1 MSAPKHILVF
11 RFSSLGD
18 IAMTVPVIRLLLQQ
32 YPQLQVTFVS
42 VAFVKP
48 LLEGIERLH
57 FVAAD
62 LKGKHKGIRGLYR
75 LYKELNATAAFG
87 AIADLH
93 NVLRTQVLRF
103 FFAKKNTVAI
113 NKGRKEKRELTRQHN
128 KHLSP
133 LPSTFQRYAD
143 VFAKLALPVELN
155 IADGIIKIEKSI
167 HNILHSGNK
176 TIGIA
181 PFARYTEKMYPYE
194 KMQQVI
200 RLLTASENTSII
212 LFGGK
217 EDAAALQKTA
227 EENENVISLAGK
239 LSLNDEL
246 DIISQLN
253 VMVSMDSANMHLA
266 SLYGVPVVSV
276 WGGTHPFLGF
286 LGWGQSMDNCV
297 QIDLDCRPSSV
308 FGNKPCPNH
317 LACMNGILPLVIV
330 EKIFAVLAADNK

>member
-1 MSAPKHILVF
+1 
-11 RFSSLGD
+11 
-18 IAMTVPVIRLLLQQ
+18 MTVPVIRLLLQQ
-32 YPQLQVTFVS
+32 YPQLRVTFVS

-48 LLEGIERLH
+48 LFEGLDRLH

-62 LKGKHKGIRGLYR
+62 LKGNNKGIRGLYQ
-75 LYKELNATAAFG
+75 LYKELSATASFD

-103 FFAKKNTVAI
+103 FFANKNTFAI
-113 NKGRKEKRELTRQHN
+113 DKGRKEKRELTRQH
-128 KHLSP
+128 KKIVRP

-143 VFAKLALPVELN
+143 VFAKLKLPVELN
-155 IADGIIKIEKSI
+155 IEKGVLKKENLNQ
-167 HNILHSGNK
+167 NISNSANT

-181 PFARYTEKMYPYE
+181 PFARYAEKMYPYD

-200 RLLTASENTSII
+200 HLLIAGKNTSVI

-217 EDAAALQKTA
+217 EDAVVLQKTA
-227 EENENVISLAGK
+227 EENENVSSLAGK
-239 LSLNDEL
+239 LSLKDEL
-246 DIISQLN
+246 DFISRLD

-297 QIDLDCRPSSV
+297 QMDLDCRPSSV
-308 FGNKPCPNH
+308 FGNKACPNH
-317 LACMNGILPLVIV
+317 LACLNGISPFAIV
-330 EKIFAVLAADNK
+330 EKVLGVLATGAK